1 MMWCSTRGAGKVG
14 WCTSQKKKGPTALLS
29 MPESG
34 FFSNAFCFPEGA
46 EKGKPW
52 KNFGKVKGD
61 FFPKGLKP
69 IFTTDKRL
77 SYPHPRSPHRGLTP
91 PQPASPH
98 NQTSVLQIFH
108 EASPRGIQVQLV
120 WRKTRATHVSCRSS
134 EEQIEASLPALQ
146 PRASNVPSDRRRA
159 QETVGGS
166 GVVEFYS

>member
-1 MMWCSTRGAGKVG
+1 MKVFHRSRKS
-14 WCTSQKKKGPTALLS
+14 WLVYVAKKKKALRLYFQCRNTV
-29 MPESG
+29 
-34 FFSNAFCFPEGA
+34 FFQTRFVFQKGA

-61 FFPKGLKP
+61 IFPKGLKP

-108 EASPRGIQVQLV
+108 EASPRRIQVQLV